1 MGDTNAYNAFLCLN
15 RMDRKDSMF
24 KRNLYQQRR
33 ESMKM
38 SLLLNYTEDYFV
50 CGDDNYNWTSDT
62 LDPLWVRAVSHNTFL
77 HNQLK
82 TLSLQYEN
90 DYY

>member
-1 MGDTNAYNAFLCLN
+1 MGDTNAYYNAFLCLN

-50 CGDDNYNWTSDT
+50 CGNDNYNWTLDT
-62 LDPLWVRAVSHNTFL
+62 LEEIWVRAV
-77 HNQLK
+77 
-82 TLSLQYEN
+82 
-90 DYY
+90 

>member
-1 MGDTNAYNAFLCLN
+1 MGDTNAYYNAFLCLN

-50 CGDDNYNWTSDT
+50 VGDDKYNWTLDT
-62 LDPLWVRAVSHNTFL
+62 LEELWVRAVH
-77 HNQLK
+77 HILK
-82 TLSLQYEN
+82 RIKN
-90 DYY
+90 